1 MAAAP
6 GPHHPSAPGAPGGP
20 EPAGPA
26 PGGGPT
32 ACGPPPPGR
41 PLVAVDVSGLPAAA
55 DGDLL
60 GGLGAVAAL
69 ARLRLA
75 ARRTGHRVR
84 LRGASPELRALVESA
99 GLGGEF
105 EWEAEERE
113 EMRGVEE

>member
-1 MAAAP
+1 MAAAA
-6 GPHHPSAPGAPGGP
+6 GPHDPAAPDVPGQP
-20 EPAGPA
+20 V
-26 PGGGPT
+26 
-32 ACGPPPPGR
+32 
-41 PLVAVDVSGLPAAA
+41 VAVDVSGLPAAA

-60 GGLGAVAAL
+60 CGLGAIAAL

-113 EMRGVEE
+113 EVRGVEE